1 MGVEAPPRL
10 AGPAAQSRRAP
21 SRRAKPIDRPSRLK
35 LWLRRRRALLR
46 PAAFGIAALAALSIA
61 GAAIWAAD
69 PAGRAQAMIEDVSDI
84 GRGFGMS
91 IQRVEIVGRQ
101 NTPLDMIGA
110 ALGVSRGDPLL
121 GFSLEAARTRLETI
135 AWVQR
140 AHIERRL
147 PETLIIRIEERR
159 PFAIWQREGRF
170 VVIDRD
176 GRVIA
181 QDRLDQ
187 FGPLPLIVG
196 PGANLAA
203 ASLHDLLRGEADIAS
218 RVQALVRIG
227 ERRWNLKLHNGAD
240 VMLPEGA
247 EAAAVTRLAALQRE
261 QQLLDRPLAAIDMRL
276 PDRLVLRQVSAP
288 AAPEAPRPT
297 GARRGA

>member
-1 MGVEAPPRL
+1 MGVEASPRL

-21 SRRAKPIDRPSRLK
+21 ARHAKPLDRPSRLK

-46 PAAFGIAALAALSIA
+46 PAALGIAALAALGIS

-69 PAGRAQAMIEDVSDI
+69 PAGRAQVMIENVSDI
-84 GRGFGMS
+84 GRGLGMS

-121 GFSLEAARTRLETI
+121 GFSLEAARIRLETI

-203 ASLHDLLRGEADIAS
+203 ASLHDLLIGEADIAS

-247 EAAAVTRLAALQRE
+247 EAAAITRLGALQRE

-276 PDRLVLRQVSAP
+276 PDRLVLRQPSAP

>member
-1 MGVEAPPRL
+1 MGVEASPRL

-21 SRRAKPIDRPSRLK
+21 ARRAKPLDRPSRLK

-46 PAAFGIAALAALSIA
+46 PAALGIAALAALGIS

-69 PAGRAQAMIEDVSDI
+69 PAGRAQAMIENVSDI
-84 GRGFGMS
+84 GRGLGMS

-121 GFSLEAARTRLETI
+121 GFSLEAARIRLETI

-203 ASLHDLLRGEADIAS
+203 ASLHDLLIGEADIAS

-247 EAAAVTRLAALQRE
+247 EAAAITRLGALQRE

-276 PDRLVLRQVSAP
+276 PDRLVLRQPSAP

>member
-1 MGVEAPPRL
+1 MGVETPQRL
-10 AGPAAQSRRAP
+10 ASAAPISRRAP
-21 SRRAKPIDRPSRLK
+21 ARRAKPLDRPSRLK
-35 LWLRRRRALLR
+35 LWLRRRRGLLR
-46 PAAFGIAALAALSIA
+46 PAALGLVALAGVIGT

-69 PAGRAQAMIEDVSDI
+69 PAGRAQALIEDVSDI
-84 GRGFGMS
+84 SRRLGLS

-101 NTPLDMIGA
+101 NTPLDMISA

-121 GFSLEAARTRLETI
+121 GFSLEAARARLETI

-159 PFAIWQREGRF
+159 PFAIWQRDGRF
-170 VVIDRD
+170 VVIDRA

-203 ASLHDLLRGEADIAS
+203 ATLHEMLLNETEVAN

-227 ERRWNLKLHNGAD
+227 ERRWNLKLHSGTD
-240 VMLPEGA
+240 VLLPEGA

-261 QQLLDRPLAAIDMRL
+261 QQLLDRPLVAIDMRL
-276 PDRLVLRQVSAP
+276 PDRLVLRQA
-288 AAPEAPRPT
+288 AAPVPETPRPT

>member
-1 MGVEAPPRL
+1 MGVEASPRL

-21 SRRAKPIDRPSRLK
+21 ARRAKPLDRPSRLK

-46 PAAFGIAALAALSIA
+46 PAALGIAALAALGIS

-69 PAGRAQAMIEDVSDI
+69 PAGRAQVMIENVSDI
-84 GRGFGMS
+84 GRGLGMS

-121 GFSLEAARTRLETI
+121 GFSLEAARIRLETI

-203 ASLHDLLRGEADIAS
+203 ASLHDLLIGEADIAS

-247 EAAAVTRLAALQRE
+247 EAAAITRLGALQRE

-276 PDRLVLRQVSAP
+276 PDRLVLRQPSAP